1 MTKNTKVAVPWLIV
15 PRPNP
20 AAALRLFCFPYAG
33 GAARIFRSWAEHLP
47 VGVEL
52 CLVELPGRGARM
64 WEPRLTSI
72 LSMAEA
78 LEAPLLHAL
87 DRPFAFFGHSMGAV
101 IAFETA
107 RRLRRRHGL
116 QPAHLF
122 VSGSSA
128 PHLPRIHPVTYD
140 LPEDEFLEHLV
151 SLNGTPP
158 EVHENA
164 ELMELLTPL
173 LRADFQAVQTY
184 AWHEEPPLS
193 CAVHAFGGLEDE
205 NVSRERLAAWREQTT
220 ASFNLSMF
228 PGDHFFLNTSPRALL
243 EVLSSELRRY
253 AARRFASI
261 PARPEACPPA

>member
-1 MTKNTKVAVPWLIV
+1 MTKNTETAAPWLIV

-33 GAARIFRSWAEHLP
+33 GAARVYRSWAEHLP
-47 VGVEL
+47 DGVEL
-52 CLVELPGRGARM
+52 CLVELPGRGTRM

-72 LSMAEA
+72 LSVAEA
-78 LEAPLLHAL
+78 LEPTLLAAL

-101 IAFETA
+101 TAFEVA
-107 RRLRRRHGL
+107 RRLRRRHGR

-122 VSGSSA
+122 VSGSAA

-140 LPEDEFLEHLV
+140 LPEDEFIEHLV
-151 SLNGTPP
+151 SLNGTPR

-164 ELMELLTPL
+164 SLMELLLPL

-184 AWHEEPPLS
+184 AWQEEPPLS
-193 CAVHAFGGLEDE
+193 CPVHAFGGLEDA

-220 ASFNLSMF
+220 ASFSLRMF
-228 PGDHFFLNTSPRALL
+228 PGDHFFINTSGPVLL

-253 AARRFASI
+253 AARPCAGLPRRLEAST
-261 PARPEACPPA
+261 PA

>member
-1 MTKNTKVAVPWLIV
+1 MTKNTKVAAPWLIV

-20 AAALRLFCFPYAG
+20 SAALRLFCFPYAG

-47 VGVEL
+47 FGVEL

-72 LSMAEA
+72 LSLTEA
-78 LEAPLLHAL
+78 LEAPLLRAL

-140 LPEDEFLEHLV
+140 LPKDEFLEHLV

-184 AWHEEPPLS
+184 AWHDEPPLS
-193 CAVHAFGGLEDE
+193 CPVHAFGGMEDE

-253 AARRFASI
+253 AARRFANL
-261 PARPEACPPA
+261 PTRPEACPPA